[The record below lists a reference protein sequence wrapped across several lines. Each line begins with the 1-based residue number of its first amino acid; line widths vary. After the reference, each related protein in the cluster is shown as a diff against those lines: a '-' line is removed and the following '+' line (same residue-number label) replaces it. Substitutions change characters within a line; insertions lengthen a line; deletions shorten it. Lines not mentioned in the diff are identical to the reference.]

1 MNINWRVRLRNRTW
15 LAAMAAL
22 LVSFVYSLLEL
33 LVVTPPLAEA
43 RTMELCQTVLTLRG
57 LLGVV
62 VDPTTAGVGDSRLAM
77 TYTEPWADEPKG
89 SIPPDGLD

>member
-1 MNINWRVRLRNRTW
+1 MKINWRVRLRNKTW

-22 LVSFVYSLLEL
+22 LVSFAYSMLEL
-33 LVVTPPLAEA
+33 LSVTPALEQS
-43 RTMELCQTVLTLRG
+43 RVMELVKTLLTLLG

-77 TYTEPWADEPKG
+77 TYREPWE
-89 SIPPDGLD
+89 DG